1 MNNET
6 KEKIFDLVLADAL
19 MGSLDIE
26 LREIDENK
34 EYDDYK
40 FPDTFD
46 RKVRKIANSI
56 GRNDIIKKCT
66 QVCVKVVVTAAAI
79 MGVIFG
85 GLLTQPDVY
94 AAVQNVI
101 RTIFDK
107 YDKYDYIGYIG
118 DELTVE
124 NFNNNIRLGYVPD
137 GYFLSSGEYFP
148 AYVTLLYKDKND
160 NEIIF
165 DYGIADGLSVIYDN
179 EHNSFSSFTT
189 NGMEYYYYESNDNDF
204 FDVLIWFKDGYSF
217 SILAHLSK
225 EELVK
230 IAENVK

>member
-19 MGSLDIE
+19 MSSLDIE
-26 LREIDENK
+26 LRELDEDN

-40 FPDTFD
+40 FPATFD

-56 GRNDIIKKCT
+56 GSNDRIKKYT
-66 QVCVKVVVTAAAI
+66 QVCVKAVVTAAAI

-85 GLLTQPDVY
+85 GFLTQPDVY

-107 YDKYDYIGYIG
+107 YDKYDYMG

-137 GYFLSSGEYFP
+137 GYYLSNGDYSHISVSLTYINES
-148 AYVTLLYKDKND
+148 K
-160 NEIIF
+160 NEIMF
-165 DYGIADGLSVIYDN
+165 DYGIADGTSSNYDN
-179 EHNSFSSFTT
+179 EHNSYSNFII
-189 NGMEYYYYESNDNDF
+189 NDIEYHYYKSNDNDF
-204 FDVLIWFKDGYSF
+204 YDTLVWYKDGYSF

-230 IAENVK
+230 IAENVE